1 MKLLNPEKYHLL
13 IKLLSKV
20 EINHHF
26 ALAVLEQTM
35 DGSVYVDDLTAP
47 TTFYIKHNY
56 GMALLV
62 GNTENSA
69 FNNQLISYMLN
80 AASKREKPEYMQ
92 VYPALWNQKLN
103 ELLPDKIVDASAIAI
118 QNKIVTLGRINF
130 RFNLQKYNSVT
141 KTNCPKGKLVQ
152 TDAALFNKIYGAVVP
167 LHFWRNGDEFTQ
179 LSKGFSALVN
189 GEPVSTAYA
198 AFLQKPYLELGIE
211 TKAEYHGK
219 GYAHWVCA
227 ALINYCLE
235 NKLVPVWAC
244 RADNSGSIKLAR
256 KLGFE
261 QIRTIPYYQLPC
273 N

>member
-1 MKLLNPEKYHLL
+1 MKLLNPDKYHILK
-13 IKLLSKV
+13 KLLSKV

-35 DGSVYVDDLTAP
+35 DGSVYVNDLNTP

-62 GNTENSA
+62 GTTENSA

-80 AASKREKPEYMQ
+80 TDNKRKKPEYLQ
-92 VYPALWNQKLN
+92 VYPALWNQKLL
-103 ELLPDKIVDASAIAI
+103 ELLPAKFVETSANAS
-118 QNKIVTLGRINF
+118 QNKITTLGRINF
-130 RFNLQKYNSVT
+130 RFNRQKYISVH
-141 KTNCPKGKLVQ
+141 KTNCPKGELVH
-152 TDAALFNKIYGAVVP
+152 TDAALFYKIKGAVVP

-179 LSKGFSALVN
+179 LSIGFSALVN

-244 RADNSGSIKLAR
+244 RTDNSGSIKLAE

-261 QIRTIPYYQLPC
+261 QIRTISYYQLPC